1 MIFKLYFHKDT
12 LSSISESLVE
22 DFYKDNYNGKVN
34 EIQEYDFLG
43 QIKDISDGDN
53 LVFIGFPP
61 QVAKYLNHV
70 GKVYFWYA
78 YTTSD
83 CKDNVTVFGVDSKGT
98 NYNILNLVEKKTNKL
113 AFITDSGISISKL
126 YHDIQTGN
134 IQYRKYKSAY
144 DSLLLLFSN
153 GVDKQRIVPME
164 DDTGYKFYPRAG
176 DITGTS
182 ITNFDILE
190 TRYNNTYLYIIP
202 QEANYLA
209 YHLKAVSRGCN
220 AIIQFKFG
228 MKSKGLAKFNV
239 FDSGSVD
246 DVVNFL
252 KDTGFTNIKKT
263 GNTGYGLINFNWQDI
278 IQAGQENK

>member
-1 MIFKLYFHKDT
+1 MVFKLYFHKDI
-12 LSSISESLVE
+12 LSSISEVLVE
-22 DFYKDNYNGKVN
+22 DFYKDNYNGKFN

-61 QVAKYLNHV
+61 QMAKYLNHV
-70 GKVYFWYA
+70 GKVDFWYA
-78 YTTSD
+78 YAVSD
-83 CKDNVTVFGVDSKGT
+83 CKDNVTVSGVDSKVT
-98 NYNILNLVEKKTNKL
+98 NYNTLNLIEKKTNKI
-113 AFITDSGISISKL
+113 AYVADSGIPISKL
-126 YHDIQTGN
+126 YQDIQTGN
-134 IQYRKYKSAY
+134 IQYSKYKDAY
-144 DSLLLLFSN
+144 DTLLLLFSN
-153 GVDKQRIVPME
+153 GVDKQRTALTE
-164 DDTGYKFYPRAG
+164 DTTGYEVYPKAG

-209 YHLKAVSRGCN
+209 YHLKAVSRGCT